1 MLMNIK
7 PKTKMR
13 DKILKYI
20 KDHWKKHWMGLTD
33 DPGPG
38 PGSQWNNNS
47 EINDMKERIKQ
58 LENILLQ
65 QATKTNK
72 DE

>member
-1 MLMNIK
+1 MERTREKMNY
-7 PKTKMR
+7 
-13 DKILKYI
+13 KILKYI

-38 PGSQWNNNS
+38 PGYQWNKNS
-47 EINDMKERIKQ
+47 EINDMKKRIKQ

-65 QATKTNK
+65 QATKTHK

>member
-1 MLMNIK
+1 M
-7 PKTKMR
+7 

-38 PGSQWNNNS
+38 YQWNKNS
-47 EINDMKERIKQ
+47 EINDMKERIKH

-65 QATKTNK
+65 QATKTHK
-72 DE
+72 DD

>member
-1 MLMNIK
+1 MI
-7 PKTKMR
+7 
-13 DKILKYI
+13 DKIVKYI
-20 KDHWKKHWMGLTD
+20 KDYWKKHWMGLTD
-33 DPGPG
+33 DPGPGPG

-65 QATKTNK
+65 RKPKQRR
-72 DE
+72 